1 MTIED
6 DAEDDGHIEEG
17 FLSEDS
23 NSEVSRDDEEGIGD
37 SEEDDSD
44 DEEEDG
50 DEHTHGS
57 GRIDPRKESPTT
69 AERVKL
75 LHDDDG
81 FEMEI
86 RRSRAMSTG
95 SQCSW

>member
-1 MTIED
+1 
-6 DAEDDGHIEEG
+6 
-17 FLSEDS
+17 
-23 NSEVSRDDEEGIGD
+23 
-37 SEEDDSD
+37 
-44 DEEEDG
+44 
-50 DEHTHGS
+50 
-57 GRIDPRKESPTT
+57 
-69 AERVKL
+69 L